1 MNRSIWILSGITENS
16 IQMVSAPVKWVKYYY
31 ANKTVARRCCSLVSS
46 IREHYLVALIFKA
59 FRIPISANQNSAFQ
73 R

>member
-1 MNRSIWILSGITENS
+1 MQIGPYQGPWGKLHRKRRETRRLQRSNTN
-16 IQMVSAPVKWVKYYY
+16 

-46 IREHYLVALIFKA
+46 TREHYLVPLLCRPFG
-59 FRIPISANQNSAFQ
+59 IPISAHQNSAFQ